1 MKKSD
6 LLKQKRAALEAE
18 VKPLLEVAELSIEQK
33 TLFDTRTGE
42 IEELNAEIAREER
55 REAMILSMSGASGQ
69 ELSKAEKRDLSKFS
83 FQRAIRMLCD
93 HKEVDGLEGEMH
105 QEGIKEFALVGKETK
120 GFTVPLLVLNSRANI
135 GQNVTTAADGGN
147 LVQTDPFIF
156 IESLK
161 NAMVLTQA
169 GATFLTGLVGNL
181 PLVKGGSFTASWV
194 AEGDA
199 VSFTKEAF
207 SKATMTP
214 KNLMVAGAISK
225 QLLIQTANIGERLI
239 RDEII
244 KAIALGLEAAAIS
257 GAGSPAPT
265 GILATSGIG
274 SVAGGTDGLAPA
286 WSHIV
291 DLESKITVA
300 NVPGQISYLTNS
312 KVIGK
317 LKQTLKASN
326 VSGYILENGMTNG
339 CRVLATNAVPS
350 NLTKGSGTGVGVCS
364 AIIAGVF
371 SELFMGMWGGL
382 DMIVDPYT
390 RADYNEVK
398 LVLNQF
404 ADVALRNAAGFAAMK
419 DALTA

>member
-6 LLKQKRAALEAE
+6 LLKQNRAALEAGI
-18 VKPLLEVAELSIEQK
+18 KPLLEATELTVEQK
-33 TLFDTRTGE
+33 SLFDTKTAEIETLNGE
-42 IEELNAEIAREER
+42 ISREEK
-55 REAMILSMSGASGQ
+55 REAMLLNITGASGRNIG
-69 ELSKAEKRDLSKFS
+69 EKEKKEISNYS

-105 QEGIKEFALVGKETK
+105 EEGKREFSSVGKETK
-120 GFTVPLLVLNSRANI
+120 GFAIPLLVLNSRSSI
-135 GQNVTTAADGGN
+135 GQNVTTAVDGGN
-147 LVQTDPFIF
+147 LVQVDPFIF

-161 NAMVLTQA
+161 NALVLTQA

-181 PLVKGGSFTASWV
+181 PLVKGGSFTASWI

-207 SKATMTP
+207 LKTTMTP

-225 QLLIQTANIGERLI
+225 QLLVQNAGIGELLI

-244 KAIALGLEAAAIS
+244 KAIAIGLEAAAIS
-257 GAGSPAPT
+257 GAGTPAPT
-265 GILATSGIG
+265 GILSTSGIG
-274 SVAGGTDGLAPA
+274 AVVGGTDGLAPA
-286 WSHIV
+286 WGHIV

-300 NVPGQISYLTNS
+300 NVPGQIAYLTNS
-312 KVIGK
+312 KVVGK

-326 VSGYILENGMTNG
+326 VSGYILENGVSNG
-339 CRVLATNAVPS
+339 CKVYATNAVPS
-350 NLTKGSGTGVGVCS
+350 TLTKGSSTSVCS

-371 SELFMGMWGGL
+371 SELFIGMWGGL

-398 LVLNQF
+398 IILNQF